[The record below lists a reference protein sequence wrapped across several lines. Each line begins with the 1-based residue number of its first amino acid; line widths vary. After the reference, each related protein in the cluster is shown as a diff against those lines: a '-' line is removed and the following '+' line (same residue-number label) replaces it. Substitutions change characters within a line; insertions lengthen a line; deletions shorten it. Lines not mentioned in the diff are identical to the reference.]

1 MRNMKIDRL
10 LGLILPPATGIG
22 MYILTVPRTLDTLLV
37 AIFWTIFWWFVLAV
51 GFALEELP

>member
-1 MRNMKIDRL
+1 MKIDRL

-37 AIFWTIFWWFVLAV
+37 AIFWTVFWWFVLAV
-51 GFALEELP
+51 GAALEDFVP

>member
-1 MRNMKIDRL
+1 MQTDRL
-10 LGLILPPATGIG
+10 LGLILLPATGIA